1 MWGDLFGFWTPRL
14 PYIFRMLRYA
24 ASFAILLTAFSGIGR
39 GQQHAVDPTQG
50 FHRLICLVHLT
61 GSGTLDDPMRPEYV
75 PPPGAASS
83 RAGIIAWAFQVTDDG
98 TMAIVHLVAAD
109 RKAFRSIFA
118 DTRPEIRVF
127 EIGVATRAQI
137 EAELGMYKAGF
148 TLDKLKVVA
157 R

>member
-1 MWGDLFGFWTPRL
+1 
-14 PYIFRMLRYA
+14 MLRYA
-24 ASFAILLTAFSGIGR
+24 ASFAVLLCAFSGIVQ

-61 GSGTLDDPMRPEYV
+61 GSGTLDDPMRPEYA
-75 PPPGAASS
+75 PAPGSAHS

-98 TMAIVHLVAAD
+98 TMAIVHFVAVD
-109 RKAFRSIFA
+109 RRAFASIFA

-127 EIGVATRAQI
+127 EIGKDTRTQI
-137 EAELGMYKAGF
+137 EAEMGMYKAGF
-148 TLDKLKVVA
+148 SLDKLKVVA